1 MTVVTGAAGADLY
14 HDPGPGLSRLRVSE
28 DRGRVTAR
36 DNQQELR
43 MRRVP
48 GSGQVR
54 SHEDRVPCI
63 KCSSAQERVTEGQH
77 QRCQNSCHHSH
88 CLLCLLVSVL
98 PHLHSIICGKGESLY
113 RRKGTKTSLIQ
124 SGQGKNHCHD
134 MHCLH
139 CHCTLVSQRT
149 QLCGCVK
156 IKGQGPT
163 GNGPTNS
170 PLVLD
175 FMRFTPL

>member
-1 MTVVTGAAGADLY
+1 MTQYSTTSAASSVHQVRLMLMVRIVMTVVTGAAGADLY
-14 HDPGPGLSRLRVSE
+14 HDPGSGLSRLRVSE

-63 KCSSAQERVTEGQH
+63 KCSSTQERVTEGQH

-98 PHLHSIICGKGESLY
+98 PHLHSIICGKGESLC
-113 RRKGTKTSLIQ
+113 RREATKTSLVQ
-124 SGQGKNHCHD
+124 SWTGQEPLPCHA
-134 MHCLH
+134 L
-139 CHCTLVSQRT
+139 
-149 QLCGCVK
+149 QLYACGPEDAVVWLC
-156 IKGQGPT
+156 Q
-163 GNGPTNS
+163 N
-170 PLVLD
+170 
-175 FMRFTPL
+175 